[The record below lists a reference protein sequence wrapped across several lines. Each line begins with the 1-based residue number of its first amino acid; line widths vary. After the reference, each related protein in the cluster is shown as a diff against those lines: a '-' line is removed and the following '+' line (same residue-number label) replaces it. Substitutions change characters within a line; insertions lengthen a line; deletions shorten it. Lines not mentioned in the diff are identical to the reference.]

1 MTIEETFDHM
11 RKAMEAA
18 GYPVVLDRGKTTQG
32 TYWPRAVIAYYLYAD
47 RWTDRRI
54 AVLMARDRSTITSAR
69 YRVQAALEL
78 PTMYDDVNEI
88 IDKFKTSYHELFGQ
102 NL

>member
-1 MTIEETFDHM
+1 MTIEETFDRM

-18 GYPVVLDRGKTTQG
+18 GYPVILDRGKTTQG
-32 TYWPRAVIAYYLYAD
+32 AYWPRAVIAYFLYAD

-54 AVLMARDRSTITSAR
+54 AALMACDRSTITAAR

-78 PTMYDDVNEI
+78 PSMYDDVNEI
-88 IDKFKTSYHELFGQ
+88 IDKLKTQYHELFGQ
-102 NL
+102 YL